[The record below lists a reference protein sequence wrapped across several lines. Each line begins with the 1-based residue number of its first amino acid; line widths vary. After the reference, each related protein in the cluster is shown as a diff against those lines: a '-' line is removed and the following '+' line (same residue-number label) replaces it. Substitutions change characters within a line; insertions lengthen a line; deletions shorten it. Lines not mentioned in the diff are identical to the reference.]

1 MRSTSALLLS
11 LGVVA
16 LAGGCGGSSS
26 SASTSTSPAASAAT
40 GGGNGGH
47 SSSAGGTTSSGS
59 TLSAVTPP
67 KYGSPPPGS
76 PIRSGVVQIA
86 YRNITIQPDAIRVR
100 VGSTLRWTNFDSI
113 EHTVTSRSGPQTFA
127 SGKLSPGASFQI
139 RVQRPGTI
147 HYLCTIHPVTMNG
160 TIEVVG

>member
-16 LAGGCGGSSS
+16 LAAGCGGSSS
-26 SASTSTSPAASAAT
+26 SSSTSASPAASAAT
-40 GGGNGGH
+40 GGRSRGY
-47 SSSAGGTTSSGS
+47 SSSGS
-59 TLSAVTPP
+59 GATSPGATLSVITTP
-67 KYGSPPPGS
+67 KYASPPPGS
-76 PIRSGVVQIA
+76 PVRSGVVQIA

-127 SGKLSPGASFQI
+127 SGKLSAGASFQI

-147 HYLCTIHPVTMNG
+147 HYLCTIHPVSMNG

>member
-16 LAGGCGGSSS
+16 LAAGCGGSSS
-26 SASTSTSPAASAAT
+26 SSSTGASPATSAAT
-40 GGGNGGH
+40 GAQSRGD
-47 SSSAGGTTSSGS
+47 SSSGSGTTSPGA
-59 TLSAVTPP
+59 TLSVITTP
-67 KYGSPPPGS
+67 KYASPPPGS
-76 PIRSGVVQIA
+76 PVRTGVVQIA

-127 SGKLSPGASFQI
+127 SKLSPGASFQI

-147 HYLCTIHPVTMNG
+147 HYLCTIHPVSMNG

>member
-11 LGVVA
+11 LGVIA
-16 LAGGCGGSSS
+16 LAAGCRGSSS
-26 SASTSTSPAASAAT
+26 SSSTSASPAASAAT
-40 GGGNGGH
+40 GGRNRGH
-47 SSSAGGTTSSGS
+47 SSSASGTTSSGS
-59 TLSAVTPP
+59 TLSAITPP
-67 KYGSPPPGS
+67 KYASPPPGS